1 MQGTRC
7 RTPTSVLTSVTKVE
21 IAKTITRF
29 LTRGIIWFGTI
40 SCKMPLLVAVVAG
53 GPACVLSSSAK
64 GAGRVD
70 TVAGVEPE
78 QESFQACSWRRW
90 CFFFSL
96 QYFLLELSAGSE
108 RKKLCEECRSFGAFS
123 G

>member
-7 RTPTSVLTSVTKVE
+7 RTPASVLTSVTEVE
-21 IAKTITRF
+21 VAETVTSF
-29 LTRGIIWFGTI
+29 STRGIIWFGTI
-40 SCKMPLLVAVVAG
+40 YYKMPLLVAVVAG
-53 GPACVLSSSAK
+53 GPAFVLSSSAG
-64 GAGRVD
+64 GAGHVD

-78 QESFQACSWRRW
+78 PESFQACSWRRW

-108 RKKLCEECRSFGAFS
+108 RKEL
-123 G
+123 